1 MKKKNILIAILC
13 VTILLL
19 VPLTPISGAVE
30 PKLSA
35 GNIEKEEDCDC
46 QEISEIGLNRLDKVI
61 EIKDLSNRIS
71 ILTEMDGQKGDV
83 CFYSAVRFFICAYWV
98 LVYYDAMQTFDE
110 SGNILLYEFC
120 KILFERATGR
130 LNYFLDMGLYYD
142 CEWAIHWPPG

>member
-1 MKKKNILIAILC
+1 MKKKNILIAILS

-46 QEISEIGLNRLDKVI
+46 KPVSDIELNRLDKVI

-83 CFYSAVRFFICAYWV
+83 CFWSGVRFLICLYWFFV
-98 LVYYDAMQTFDE
+98 FTDAVEKSYE
-110 SGNILLYEFC
+110 SGNTFLYEFF
-120 KILFERATGR
+120 KQLLEKTYDRA
-130 LNYFLDMGLYYD
+130 NYFLDMGLYYD
-142 CEWAIHWPPG
+142 CEWAIHWP